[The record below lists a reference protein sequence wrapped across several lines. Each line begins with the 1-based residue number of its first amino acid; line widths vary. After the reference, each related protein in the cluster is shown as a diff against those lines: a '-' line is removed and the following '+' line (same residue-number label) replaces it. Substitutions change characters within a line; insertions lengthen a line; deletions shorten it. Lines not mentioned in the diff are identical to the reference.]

1 MNNISCHNAPTCT
14 MAVTGTRRDT
24 IQRMGRSWERRG
36 ERGGGKKEEQGG
48 KLRLVS
54 SFMKA

>member
-1 MNNISCHNAPTCT
+1 

-24 IQRMGRSWERRG
+24 IQRMGRSWERKR
-36 ERGGGKKEEQGG
+36 ERGGGKKDEQGR